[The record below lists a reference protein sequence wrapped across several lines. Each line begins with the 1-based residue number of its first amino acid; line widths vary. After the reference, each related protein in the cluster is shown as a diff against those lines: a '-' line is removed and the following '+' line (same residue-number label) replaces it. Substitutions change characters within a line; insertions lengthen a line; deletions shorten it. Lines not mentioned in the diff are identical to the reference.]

1 MLSESSIDDAL
12 EYEQLCVLVM
22 GRCRW
27 RIWVILWEVD
37 MHVETALGRVAVIL
51 ELETV
56 WKRWIVRALR
66 FIGMERRKLDS
77 GSLEV
82 NECL

>member
-1 MLSESSIDDAL
+1 
-12 EYEQLCVLVM
+12 
-22 GRCRW
+22 
-27 RIWVILWEVD
+27 